1 MIWIVTALLIVVA
14 VLFAI
19 YNRLVRL
26 RNMSRESWRDVDTE
40 LQRRYDLIPNL
51 VSTVKGYAAHERET
65 FDVVTISWALRNV
78 NDVTVALTEM
88 LRVTKPGGRL
98 VVLENS
104 HPTWKPFRVAYLE
117 YMMRAVPVVAKAVS
131 TNIQTVASKP

>member
-1 MIWIVTALLIVVA
+1 
-14 VLFAI
+14 
-19 YNRLVRL
+19 
-26 RNMSRESWRDVDTE
+26 
-40 LQRRYDLIPNL
+40 
-51 VSTVKGYAAHERET
+51 
-65 FDVVTISWALRNV
+65 VTISWALRNV
-78 NDVTVALTEM
+78 NDVTVALKEM

-131 TNIQTVASKP
+131 TNPDAYEYLAESVRAWPGQAPLADTIQAAGWTHVQWRNLTGGLVAIHRGVKPS